1 FSKNEAL
8 ENVKIELVS
17 KQNQIL
23 QSQNTNSNGDV
34 KFQIQEDDEILY
46 ILASK
51 ENQISVLRFSNPLS
65 TDGYDVEGDQN
76 HEMIKAFI

>member
-1 FSKNEAL
+1 QNLNKQLVVHARDFSKNEAL

-51 ENQISVLRFSNPLS
+51 KNQISVL
-65 TDGYDVEGDQN
+65 
-76 HEMIKAFI
+76 

>member
-1 FSKNEAL
+1 
-8 ENVKIELVS
+8 
-17 KQNQIL
+17 QIL

-76 HEMIKAFI
+76 HEMIKAFIYTDRGVYRAGDSVHLSVV